1 MEVTTSRKPAPPLRT
16 FSKDLAF
23 SLGGHYSPRGKAG
36 LGDLTGMDDD
46 LLIVSK
52 SGRYF
57 LIEVF
62 HDDEPV
68 FDLLFTSYSVENREG
83 ELIRG
88 LVTGNQ
94 IVYDK
99 LSSYIK
105 VCKTEDNQDVLIFD
119 GAQRRRYVLR
129 LRQPKE
135 E

>member
-1 MEVTTSRKPAPPLRT
+1 M
-16 FSKDLAF
+16 
-23 SLGGHYSPRGKAG
+23 
-36 LGDLTGMDDD
+36 
-46 LLIVSK
+46 
-52 SGRYF
+52 
-57 LIEVF
+57 IEVF
-62 HDDEPV
+62 HDEEPV
-68 FDLLFTSYSVENREG
+68 FGFMFTSYSVENREG

-94 IVYDK
+94 IIYDK